1 MKTTPIT
8 SFKNTQGFVMLFAML
23 LTSIVLAITIGV
35 ANISYKEILL
45 SSTARD
51 SSYAFYAAD
60 TGAECALY
68 FDYKTQ
74 PSVFSIIDGAPTG
87 CAGVTPSMTGGGFDV
102 FGNYREFYFNINA
115 KYCALVRV
123 YKDYQGDIDGDGI
136 SESLT
141 KIDSR
146 GYNVVCTKAVP
157 SVFGGAG
164 IDPHR
169 IERLLEITYPNPVAG
184 NEGGELGNQN

>member
-1 MKTTPIT
+1 MHTRTQK
-8 SFKNTQGFVMLFAML
+8 SLHNEQGFVMLFAAL

-35 ANISYKEILL
+35 ANVSYKELLL

-51 SSYAFYAAD
+51 SVYAFYAAD

-74 PSVFSIIDGAPTG
+74 PSVFAITDGSPTS
-87 CAGVTPSMTGGGFDV
+87 CAGVTPTMTGGGFDV
-102 FGNYREFYFNINA
+102 FGDYREFYFNINT
-115 KYCALVRV
+115 KYCSLVRV

-146 GYNVVCTKAVP
+146 GYNVVCTKALP
-157 SVFGGAG
+157 GVFGSAG
-164 IDPHR
+164 IDTHR
-169 IERLLEITYPNPVAG
+169 IERLLEITYPNTVPDDG
-184 NEGGELGNQN
+184 DGGLEE